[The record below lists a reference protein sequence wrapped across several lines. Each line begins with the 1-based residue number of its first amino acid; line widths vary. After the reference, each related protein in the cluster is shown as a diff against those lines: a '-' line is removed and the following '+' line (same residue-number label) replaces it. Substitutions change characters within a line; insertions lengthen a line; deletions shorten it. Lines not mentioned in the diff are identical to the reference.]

1 MPAEDE
7 TSGRLG
13 IRQWMRMRTRITV
26 RKSVIKGRLR
36 YCRATVEPAKM
47 RELPKTESGQAK
59 REASHP

>member
-13 IRQWMRMRTRITV
+13 IRQLARMRTRITV
-26 RKSVIKGRLR
+26 RKSVTKGRLR
-36 YCRATVEPAKM
+36 YCRITVEPAKM
-47 RELPKTESGQAK
+47 RELAKTVSGQVK